1 MQKFKGHLTAA
12 LFGILAGAMLAYP
25 QQAAD
30 AAQQALT
37 LWARA
42 VVPVLGPFM
51 VCAVMLSGRLGSSIA
66 PGVVTAWLCGSPGGA
81 KIFQSFRLSRKNAL
95 HYAAVTGT
103 MSPMF
108 FLGTVSGWLGNPAA
122 GLIIFLCHITGAF
135 ITGLFFPMDKTVHTS
150 NRCSPVS
157 LSAALQSCAPSL
169 CVIALCMMMGAVS
182 ARMVQCALPTL
193 PDAAMAAL
201 QCILEVTAGAH
212 ALLSL
217 RPPFLM
223 PLLCAACSFSGLSIL
238 LQNAVCWR
246 ESGLTPANLV
256 PIRLIHAVISGI
268 LCLLLTLLLPHIA
281 ACAFSGFG
289 I

>member
-1 MQKFKGHLTAA
+1 MSITLCFRRTHRFFLPKFNFFPRILNTQRLCSRFFPHTRTAGGKKMQKFKGHLTAA

-66 PGVVTAWLCGSPGGA
+66 PCVVTAWLCGSPGGA

-122 GLIIFLCHITGAF
+122 GLIIFLCQC
-135 ITGLFFPMDKTVHTS
+135 S
-150 NRCSPVS
+150 NLPIQSQRVDSRPLSVS
-157 LSAALQSCAPSL
+157 S
-169 CVIALCMMMGAVS
+169 
-182 ARMVQCALPTL
+182 
-193 PDAAMAAL
+193 
-201 QCILEVTAGAH
+201 
-212 ALLSL
+212 
-217 RPPFLM
+217 
-223 PLLCAACSFSGLSIL
+223 
-238 LQNAVCWR
+238 
-246 ESGLTPANLV
+246 
-256 PIRLIHAVISGI
+256 
-268 LCLLLTLLLPHIA
+268 
-281 ACAFSGFG
+281 
-289 I
+289 